1 MPSSETPHIAIIG
14 AGFIGRAWSIV
25 FARAGIQVRLWDPDQ
40 AAAAASKDFI
50 AARLPELHAATLITE
65 NPDAILA
72 RITIA
77 PTLES
82 ATEAAITCGHH
93 DGSTSGWFDTV
104 LFLHVFRQFD

>member
-65 NPDAILA
+65 NPDAIWK
-72 RITIA
+72 I
-77 PTLES
+77 P
-82 ATEAAITCGHH
+82 
-93 DGSTSGWFDTV
+93 
-104 LFLHVFRQFD
+104 